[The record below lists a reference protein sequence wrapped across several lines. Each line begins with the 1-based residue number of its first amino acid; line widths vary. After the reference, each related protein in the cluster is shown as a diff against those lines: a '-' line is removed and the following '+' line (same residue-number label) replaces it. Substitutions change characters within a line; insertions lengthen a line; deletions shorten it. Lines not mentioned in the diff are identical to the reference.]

1 MRCGSLREKIVVRAG
16 SLRGLL
22 VHRGLV
28 HHGLLVHHGR
38 FRGVNSTVLALE
50 SVAGDIFNHR
60 LAVRV
65 QLELV
70 VRVRIH
76 LRHGLI
82 VPVRRVDAVHGAL
95 GRHAGALLRNL
106 RVVSLHGGGP
116 GGNAGSRAR
125 LVERVE
131 AAKSRE
137 RVVEGVAERRARRAG
152 TKRGDADARGDAER
166 GADAE
171 RGEAAAAGRA
181 RRVVALDD
189 GQQRGV
195 LVRGHGA
202 RVFSLSA
209 LFGRTEE
216 ARGANRRS
224 KRRRFLVARR
234 SAGNDASR
242 ELDEPRVRREPRVA
256 RCSLWGTP
264 ADTSRDT
271 RSA

>member
-1 MRCGSLREKIVVRAG
+1 V
-16 SLRGLL
+16 
-22 VHRGLV
+22 
-28 HHGLLVHHGR
+28 
-38 FRGVNSTVLALE
+38 
-50 SVAGDIFNHR
+50 
-60 LAVRV
+60 
-65 QLELV
+65 
-70 VRVRIH
+70 
-76 LRHGLI
+76 
-82 VPVRRVDAVHGAL
+82 
-95 GRHAGALLRNL
+95 
-106 RVVSLHGGGP
+106 
-116 GGNAGSRAR
+116 
-125 LVERVE
+125 
-131 AAKSRE
+131 
-137 RVVEGVAERRARRAG
+137 GVAERRARRAG

-242 ELDEPRVRREPRVA
+242 ELGEPRVRREPRVA
-256 RCSLWGTP
+256 RCSLWGAP
-264 ADTSRDT
+264 ATRREDT
-271 RSA
+271 RSRVNEFLTTRVLRVRKTRSSRSNFGFRFTKCTSRKPRSTLDASKNASYMGSQSEISDIF